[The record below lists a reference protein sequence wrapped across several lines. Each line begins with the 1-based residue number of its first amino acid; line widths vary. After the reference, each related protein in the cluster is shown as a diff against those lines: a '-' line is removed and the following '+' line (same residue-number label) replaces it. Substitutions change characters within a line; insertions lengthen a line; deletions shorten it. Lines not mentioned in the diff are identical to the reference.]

1 MRSAIGLANSLTL
14 KWMKTSREPHD
25 TVLGAPLVE
34 RSVAEAVSP
43 AQLLDCHASLGLL
56 QEPYDLLVGKSALP
70 HVRSFLRKRT
80 LLTVSW
86 YGLRGAGQR
95 REPPRFV
102 RQPGRPFTCPP
113 FEPTAEQLGNLE
125 RLAVIVCSWG
135 ETAGDAARRSVRGL
149 ELAELWREQGRF
161 EDAEAAL
168 KAECAD
174 EADVTRKLIAALI
187 AERLAAPVRY
197 ML

>member
-1 MRSAIGLANSLTL
+1 M
-14 KWMKTSREPHD
+14 
-25 TVLGAPLVE
+25 
-34 RSVAEAVSP
+34 
-43 AQLLDCHASLGLL
+43 
-56 QEPYDLLVGKSALP
+56 
-70 HVRSFLRKRT
+70 
-80 LLTVSW
+80 
-86 YGLRGAGQR
+86 
-95 REPPRFV
+95 
-102 RQPGRPFTCPP
+102 
-113 FEPTAEQLGNLE
+113 
-125 RLAVIVCSWG
+125 IVCSWG